1 MKQSATLLSFE
12 RSAFQFAVVVVDMRH
27 EIALNQA
34 IDYYTAVV
42 HSNINRADNIK
53 KNQRE

>member
-1 MKQSATLLSFE
+1 MKWTATLLSFE
-12 RSAFQFAVVVVDMRH
+12 RLAFQFAVVVVDMRH

-42 HSNINRADNIK
+42 HSNINRANNK
-53 KNQRE
+53 RE

>member
-1 MKQSATLLSFE
+1 MKWTATLLSFE
-12 RSAFQFAVVVVDMRH
+12 RLAFQFAVVVVDKRN

-42 HSNINRADNIK
+42 HSNINRANNIK